1 MNIQEKD
8 EDRAIG
14 GKFQSEDA
22 TLQTER
28 SLKKIFF
35 NIIKNTSVMN
45 ESGQIESLQGGKIQM
60 LGIR

>member
-8 EDRAIG
+8 ENRAIR

-22 TLQTER
+22 ILQTER
-28 SLKKIFF
+28 SLKKIFLS
-35 NIIKNTSVMN
+35 IIKNTSTMN
-45 ESGQIESLQGGKIQM
+45 ESGRIESLQGGKIQM